1 MMTSSAERLDISLKR
16 MKSVRRVEF
25 KAERIETCFLN
36 SVFLSQF
43 NPKQGRDVA
52 GVLDKDTCVALISSL
67 CHSETLSEKSEPL
80 AEVSEHGFVT
90 SMTHRNT

>member
-1 MMTSSAERLDISLKR
+1 M
-16 MKSVRRVEF
+16 
-25 KAERIETCFLN
+25 
-36 SVFLSQF
+36 
-43 NPKQGRDVA
+43 A